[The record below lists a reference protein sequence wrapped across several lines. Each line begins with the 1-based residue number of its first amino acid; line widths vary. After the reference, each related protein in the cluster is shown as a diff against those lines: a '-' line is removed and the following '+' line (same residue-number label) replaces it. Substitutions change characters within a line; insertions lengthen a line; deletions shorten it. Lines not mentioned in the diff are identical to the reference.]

1 MLNALLVSDHQEA
14 TYFWFCL
21 SRVFFFCPIRRT
33 SPAGLNCLLTSSRIN
48 ICTAICAENVFHS
61 TAIAIHYSMFGIETY
76 LFASGHVPH
85 GDVAMVCPH
94 RKLVASFTPRHRGDS
109 VCIGTQ
115 IAQSRHLKVQIN
127 DSSNLVQFCE
137 TGNRD
142 DKRLGRAVYVVRP
155 HNVHIPN
162 INVHCEYEAIFLL
175 NMQSA

>member
-1 MLNALLVSDHQEA
+1 MRYLSVTTKRLLISGFV
-14 TYFWFCL
+14 CL
-21 SRVFFFCPIRRT
+21 VYFFFCPIHRT

-115 IAQSRHLKVQIN
+115 ITQSRHLKVQIN

-142 DKRLGRAVYVVRP
+142 DKRLGRAVYAVRS

-162 INVHCEYEAIFLL
+162 FNVICE
-175 NMQSA
+175 N